1 MKLEVEL
8 FGLKFGNPLILA
20 SGIDDK
26 TPEQWIRAHEEG
38 AGGVVTKSIG
48 IEPRKG
54 YNNPTIVELPC
65 GLINAMGLPN
75 PGWKGFLE
83 MVDGYKFDFPL
94 IVSIFGGTPEEFAF
108 LVEKLGDVA
117 DAFELNLSCPHAK
130 GYGMEIGQRPEN
142 VYDVVK
148 AVKDA
153 IDKPVIAK
161 LTPNTDDITKL
172 GIAAEKAGADAVSA
186 INTLKA
192 IAIDIYARKPILSN
206 NVGGYSGPGVKP
218 VALRAVYDLAKT
230 LSIPVIGI
238 GGITTWRD
246 AVEFLLAGA
255 SALQIGTAVSLRGWK
270 VFGEIS
276 EGIERY
282 LEEEGFSSVKDIV
295 GLASGREL

>member
-1 MKLEVEL
+1 MVSLEVEL
-8 FGLKFGNPLILA
+8 FGIKFENPLILA
-20 SGIDDK
+20 SGINDK

-54 YNNPTIVELPC
+54 YDNPTIVELSY

-83 MVDGYKFDFPL
+83 MVEGYTFDFPL
-94 IVSIFGGTPEEFAF
+94 IVSIFGGTAEEFAF
-108 LVEKLGDVA
+108 LAERLSDVA

-130 GYGMEIGQRPEN
+130 GYGMEIGQKPEN

-153 IDKPVIAK
+153 TDKPVIAK

-172 GIAAEKAGADAVSA
+172 GLAAEKAGADAVSA

-206 NVGGYSGPGVKP
+206 KVGGYSGPGVKP
-218 VALRAVYDLAKT
+218 VALRAVYDLAKA
-230 LSIPVIGI
+230 LDIPVIGI
-238 GGITTWRD
+238 GGITTWQD

-255 SALQIGTAVSLRGWK
+255 SALQIGTAVSLRGWN
-270 VFGEIS
+270 VFREIS
-276 EGIERY
+276 EGIEKY
-282 LEEEGFSSVKDIV
+282 LEEEGFSGVKEII
-295 GLASGREL
+295 GLALE

>member
-1 MKLEVEL
+1 MVSLEVEL
-8 FGLKFGNPLILA
+8 FGIKFENPLILA
-20 SGIDDK
+20 SGINDK

-54 YNNPTIVELPC
+54 YDNPTIVELPY

-83 MVDGYKFDFPL
+83 MVEGYTFGFPL

-108 LVEKLGDVA
+108 LAERLSEVA

-130 GYGMEIGQRPEN
+130 GYGMEIGQNPEN

-153 IDKPVIAK
+153 TDKPVIAK

-172 GIAAEKAGADAVSA
+172 GLAAEKAGADGVSA

-192 IAIDIYARKPILSN
+192 IAIDVYARRPILSN
-206 NVGGYSGPGVKP
+206 KVGGYSGPGVKP
-218 VALRAVYDLAKT
+218 VALRAVYDLART
-230 LSIPVIGI
+230 LDIPVIGI
-238 GGITTWRD
+238 GGITTWKD

-270 VFGEIS
+270 VFREIN
-276 EGIERY
+276 EGIARY

-295 GLASGREL
+295 GLALE

>member
-1 MKLEVEL
+1 MKLEVKL
-8 FGLKFGNPLILA
+8 FGVKFENPLILA
-20 SGIDDK
+20 SGVDDK

-54 YNNPTIVELPC
+54 YDNPTIVELPY

-83 MVDGYKFDFPL
+83 MVEGYTFDFPL
-94 IVSIFGGTPEEFAF
+94 IVSIFGGTPKEFAF
-108 LVEKLGDVA
+108 LAERLSDVA

-130 GYGMEIGQRPEN
+130 GYGMEIGQKPEN

-153 IDKPVIAK
+153 TDKPVIAK

-172 GIAAEKAGADAVSA
+172 GLAAEKAGADAVSA

-206 NVGGYSGPGVKP
+206 KVGGYSGPGVKP
-218 VALRAVYDLAKT
+218 VALRAVYDLAKA
-230 LSIPVIGI
+230 LDIPVIGI
-238 GGITTWRD
+238 GGITTWQD

-255 SALQIGTAVSLRGWK
+255 SALQIGTAVSLRGWN
-270 VFGEIS
+270 VFREIS
-276 EGIERY
+276 EGIEKY
-282 LEEEGFSSVKDIV
+282 LEEEGFSSVREIV
-295 GLASGREL
+295 GLALEE

>member
-1 MKLEVEL
+1 MGKLSIKLIGIEFE
-8 FGLKFGNPLILA
+8 NPLILA
-20 SGIDDK
+20 SGINDK
-26 TPEQWIRAHEEG
+26 VPEQWIRAHEEG

-48 IEPRKG
+48 IEPREG
-54 YNNPTIVELPC
+54 YDNPTIVELPY

-83 MVDGYKFDFPL
+83 MVEGYKFDFPL

-108 LVEKLGDVA
+108 LAEKLSEVA

-130 GYGMEIGQRPEN
+130 GYGMEIGQKPEN
-142 VYDVVK
+142 VHEVVK

-153 IDKPVIAK
+153 TDKPVIAK
-161 LTPNTDDITKL
+161 LTPNIDDITKL
-172 GIAAEKAGADAVSA
+172 GLAAERAGADAVSA

-192 IAIDIYARKPILSN
+192 IAIDVYARRPILSN
-206 NVGGYSGPGVKP
+206 KVGGYSGPGVKP
-218 VALRAVYDLAKT
+218 VALRAVYDLART
-230 LSIPVIGI
+230 LEIPVIGI
-238 GGITTWRD
+238 GGITTWQD

-270 VFGEIS
+270 VFREIA

-282 LEEEGFSSVKDIV
+282 LEEEGFSSVREIV
-295 GLASGREL
+295 GLALE

>member
-1 MKLEVEL
+1 MASLEVKL
-8 FGLKFGNPLILA
+8 FGIKFENPLILA
-20 SGIDDK
+20 SGINDK
-26 TPEQWIRAHEEG
+26 VPEQWIRAHEEG

-54 YNNPTIVELPC
+54 YDNPTIVELPC

-83 MVDGYKFDFPL
+83 MVNGYTFDFPL

-108 LVEKLGDVA
+108 LAQKLSDVA

-130 GYGMEIGQRPEN
+130 GYGMEIGQNPEN
-142 VYDVVK
+142 VYEVVK

-153 IDKPVIAK
+153 TDKPVIAK
-161 LTPNTDDITKL
+161 LTPNIDDITKL
-172 GIAAEKAGADAVSA
+172 GLAAEKAGADAVSA

-206 NVGGYSGPGVKP
+206 RVGGYSGPGVKP
-218 VALRAVYDLAKT
+218 VALRAVYDLARV
-230 LSIPVIGI
+230 LEVPVIGI
-238 GGITTWRD
+238 GGITTWQD
-246 AVEFLLAGA
+246 AIEFLLAGA

-270 VFGEIS
+270 VFREIN
-276 EGIERY
+276 EGIEAY
-282 LEEEGFSSVKDIV
+282 LESEGFSSVEEIV
-295 GLASGREL
+295 GLALEE

>member
-1 MKLEVEL
+1 MVSLEVEL
-8 FGLKFGNPLILA
+8 FGVRFENPLILA
-20 SGIDDK
+20 SGINDK
-26 TPEQWIRAHEEG
+26 VPDQWIRAHEEG

-48 IEPRKG
+48 VEPRDG
-54 YNNPTIVELPC
+54 YENPTIVELPC

-83 MVDGYKFDFPL
+83 MVNGYTFDFPL

-108 LVEKLGDVA
+108 LAQKLSDVA

-130 GYGMEIGQRPEN
+130 GYGMEIGQKPEN
-142 VYDVVK
+142 VYGVVK
-148 AVKDA
+148 AVKDTT
-153 IDKPVIAK
+153 DKPVIAK

-172 GIAAEKAGADAVSA
+172 GLAAEKAGADAISA

-206 NVGGYSGPGVKP
+206 RVRGYSGPGVKP
-218 VALRAVYDLAKT
+218 VALRAVYDLAKA
-230 LSIPVIGI
+230 LEVPVIGI
-238 GGITTWRD
+238 GGITTWQD

-270 VFGEIS
+270 VFREIAG
-276 EGIERY
+276 GIEAY
-282 LEEEGFSSVKDIV
+282 LESEGFSSVREIV
-295 GLASGREL
+295 GLALE

>member
-1 MKLEVEL
+1 MSLEVEL
-8 FGLKFGNPLILA
+8 FGIRFENPLILA
-20 SGIDDK
+20 SGINDK
-26 TPEQWIRAHEEG
+26 VPEQWIRAHEEG

-54 YNNPTIVELPC
+54 YDNPTIVELPY

-83 MVDGYKFDFPL
+83 MVDGYTFDFPL

-108 LVEKLGDVA
+108 LAEKLSDVA

-130 GYGMEIGQRPEN
+130 GYGMEIGQKPEN
-142 VYDVVK
+142 VYEVVK

-153 IDKPVIAK
+153 TDKPVIAK

-172 GIAAEKAGADAVSA
+172 GLAAEKAGADGVSA

-192 IAIDIYARKPILSN
+192 IAIDIYARRPILSN
-206 NVGGYSGPGVKP
+206 RVGGYSGPGVKP
-218 VALRAVYDLAKT
+218 VALRAVYDLART
-230 LSIPVIGI
+230 LDIPVIGI
-238 GGITTWRD
+238 GGITTWQD

-270 VFGEIS
+270 VFREIN

-282 LEEEGFSSVKDIV
+282 LEEEGFSRVKDIV
-295 GLASGREL
+295 GLALE

>member
-1 MKLEVEL
+1 MASLEVEL
-8 FGLKFGNPLILA
+8 FGLRFENPLILP
-20 SGIDDK
+20 SGINDK
-26 TPEQWIRAHEEG
+26 VPEQWIRAHEEG

-54 YNNPTIVELPC
+54 YDNPTIVELPY

-83 MVDGYKFDFPL
+83 MVNGYTFDFPL

-108 LVEKLGDVA
+108 LAQKLSDVA

-130 GYGMEIGQRPEN
+130 GYGMEIGQNPEN
-142 VYDVVK
+142 VYEVVK

-153 IDKPVIAK
+153 TDKPVIAK
-161 LTPNTDDITKL
+161 LTPNIDDITKL
-172 GIAAEKAGADAVSA
+172 GLSAEKAGADAVSA

-192 IAIDIYARKPILSN
+192 VAIDIYARKPILSN
-206 NVGGYSGPGVKP
+206 RVGGYSGPGVKP
-218 VALRAVYDLAKT
+218 VALRAVYDLAKV
-230 LSIPVIGI
+230 LDIPVIGI
-238 GGITTWRD
+238 GGITTWQD

-270 VFGEIS
+270 VFREIN
-276 EGIERY
+276 EGIEAY
-282 LEEEGFSSVKDIV
+282 LESEGFSSVEEIV
-295 GLASGREL
+295 GLALE

>member
-1 MKLEVEL
+1 MSLEVEL
-8 FGLKFGNPLILA
+8 FGIRFENPLILA
-20 SGIDDK
+20 SGINDK

-48 IEPRKG
+48 IEPRDG
-54 YNNPTIVELPC
+54 YNNPTIVELPY

-83 MVDGYKFDFPL
+83 MVEGYTFDFPL

-108 LVEKLGDVA
+108 LAEKLSDVA

-142 VYDVVK
+142 VYEVVK

-153 IDKPVIAK
+153 TDKPVIAK

-172 GIAAEKAGADAVSA
+172 GLAAEKAGADAVSA

-192 IAIDIYARKPILSN
+192 IAIDVYARRPILSN
-206 NVGGYSGPGVKP
+206 RVGGYSGPGVKP

-230 LSIPVIGI
+230 LDIPVIGI
-238 GGITTWRD
+238 GGITTWQD

-270 VFGEIS
+270 VFREIN

-282 LEEEGFSSVKDIV
+282 LKEEGFSSVKDIV
-295 GLASGREL
+295 GLALE